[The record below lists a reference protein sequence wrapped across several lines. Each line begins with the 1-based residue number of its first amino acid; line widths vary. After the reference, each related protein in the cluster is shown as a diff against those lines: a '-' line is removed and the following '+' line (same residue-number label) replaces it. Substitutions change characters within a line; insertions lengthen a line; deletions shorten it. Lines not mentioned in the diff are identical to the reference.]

1 MRARQ
6 ELRDQVEARVAEEGR
21 LSCKASVRSPEA
33 SPCSCSCSCPCGA
46 AAASEAMH
54 KAAEVT
60 GAIAA
65 APAKPAEQAKVVAV
79 KAAVAELYL
88 GQRPSSRCSLPMP
101 TSPRA
106 TATLPLPLTS
116 EPPRPPSR
124 QGRPPSRQ
132 GVITTEPRP
141 PSRCASQLEQPPSR
155 CDLPN
160 EPWSSSSSR
169 LELAAAWSSKAA
181 PSTSTCSSTATWAST
196 PTSASTSACSS
207 NLRAEVALFGNQPVA
222 RLALSPQPYP

>member
-33 SPCSCSCSCPCGA
+33 SPGSCSCSCPCGA

-79 KAAVAELYL
+79 KPAVAELYL

-116 EPPRPPSR
+116 EPP
-124 QGRPPSRQ
+124 RPPSRQ

-181 PSTSTCSSTATWAST
+181 ASTSTCSSTATWAST

-207 NLRAEVALFGNQPVA
+207 NLRAEVAVFGNQPVA